1 MRYRTGIANISLTVF
16 AALLLAAC
24 GSDRDV
30 PAPEAPTAGPDAQ
43 DTETRT
49 EEPAASAMP
58 EPDDAA
64 AETAQAAAATA
75 EQDEDG
81 DPCTLT
87 IRVGDNIAYSTNAM
101 SVPSN
106 CTDVSVT
113 IVHTGNLPATAMGHN
128 WVLIPAG
135 SIESV
140 AMAGMNAGAD
150 ANYVPGDDDRIIAA
164 TDVVGGGESD
174 TVTFSLSDLAEGT
187 DYVYICTFPGHWSI
201 MQGTFAVTD

>member
-1 MRYRTGIANISLTVF
+1 MRHRTCIANVLLPVF

-43 DTETRT
+43 DMETRT

-58 EPDDAA
+58 EPDDAT
-64 AETAQAAAATA
+64 AETRQAAAAN
-75 EQDEDG
+75 EDSDEDG

-101 SVPSN
+101 SVPSS

-150 ANYVPGDDDRIIAA
+150 AKYVPADDDRIIAA